1 MEIDDSAHYKSV
13 LINVGQDEIIYK
25 SNSIRCHLYT
35 SSSALSNFYF
45 NFKKSLHSTLYIQQY
60 FYKKQM
66 QAKAARVKKLIVHVT
81 GRWTCRQYEI
91 IHVMSV
97 VNELKCKKSDY

>member
-1 MEIDDSAHYKSV
+1 MSYICRISP
-13 LINVGQDEIIYK
+13 
-25 SNSIRCHLYT
+25 
-35 SSSALSNFYF
+35 ALSKFYF
-45 NFKKSLHSTLYIQQY
+45 NLKKNSILHSTLYIQQY

-81 GRWTCRQYEI
+81 ARWTCRQYEI

-97 VNELKCKKSDY
+97 VNELKRKNSDYWSVLF

>member
-1 MEIDDSAHYKSV
+1 MSS
-13 LINVGQDEIIYK
+13 IY
-25 SNSIRCHLYT
+25 IYT
-35 SSSALSNFYF
+35 ISSALSNFYF
-45 NFKKSLHSTLYIQQY
+45 NFKKSKSTLHSTLYIQQY

-66 QAKAARVKKLIVHVT
+66 QAKAAQVKKLKKLIVRVT

-97 VNELKCKKSDY
+97 VNELKRKNSDYWSVLF